1 MGTKLMKPQP
11 AQTRKLNGRITR
23 RVIELHEKGYSMDF
37 QSISKHYYLCLQ
49 DSFGFAIDDLVIIVV
64 DQVFDRYSKTFKY
77 IHTVETTTG
86 YKGVLLSEQ
95 VCATAWNQNILN
107 QP

>member
-1 MGTKLMKPQP
+1 MKNQLAKTK
-11 AQTRKLNGRITR
+11 RLNGRITK

-37 QSISKHYYLCLQ
+37 HSISKHYYLCLQ
-49 DSFGFAIDDLVIIVV
+49 DSFGFAIDDLVIVV
-64 DQVFDRYSKTFKY
+64 IDQIFDKFSNSYKY

-86 YKGVLLSEQ
+86 YKGVLLSDDI
-95 VCATAWNQNILN
+95 CTTAWSQNILI

>member
-1 MGTKLMKPQP
+1 MKNQLARTK
-11 AQTRKLNGRITR
+11 RLNGRITK

-49 DSFGFAIDDLVIIVV
+49 DSFGFAIDDLVIVV
-64 DQVFDRYSKTFKY
+64 IDQIFDRFSKTYKY
-77 IHTVETTTG
+77 IHTVESTTG
-86 YKGVLLSEQ
+86 CKGVLLSDNI
-95 VCATAWNQNILN
+95 CATAWNQHVLN

>member
-1 MGTKLMKPQP
+1 MKNQLAKTK
-11 AQTRKLNGRITR
+11 RLNGRITK

-37 QSISKHYYLCLQ
+37 HSISKHYYLCLQ
-49 DSFGFAIDDLVIIVV
+49 DSFGFAIDDLVIVV
-64 DQVFDRYSKTFKY
+64 IDQIFDKFSNSYKY

-86 YKGVLLSEQ
+86 YKGVLLSDDI
-95 VCATAWNQNILN
+95 CTTAWNQNILI